1 MHRKVRSLMSPSH
14 TDLAQGEVKGFPTHR
29 FQMSRRL
36 SDHYHRTNPF
46 RFTLVTDGVE
56 QEVEMI
62 STGSHGTPGDGT
74 WYTELT
80 VCPVKALK
88 TKKGTRIVHIDVD
101 AEGHA
106 TYY

>member
-1 MHRKVRSLMSPSH
+1 MRW
-14 TDLAQGEVKGFPTHR
+14 
-29 FQMSRRL
+29 RL
-36 SDHYHRTNPF
+36 FDHYHHTAPF

-62 STGSHGTPGDGT
+62 GTGSHGTPGDGT

-80 VCPVKALK
+80 VCPVKTLNI
-88 TKKGTRIVHIDVD
+88 KKGVRIIHIEVD
-101 AEGHA
+101 AMGHA

>member
-1 MHRKVRSLMSPSH
+1 MTESNL
-14 TDLAQGEVKGFPTHR
+14 DLAQGEVKGFPTAR
-29 FQMSRRL
+29 FQMKRRL
-36 SDHYHRTNPF
+36 LEHYHQKAPF

-62 STGSHGTPGDGT
+62 NTGSHGTPGDGT

-80 VCPVKALK
+80 VCPVKTLN
-88 TKKGTRIVHIDVD
+88 TKKGVRIIHIDVD
-101 AEGHA
+101 RFGHT